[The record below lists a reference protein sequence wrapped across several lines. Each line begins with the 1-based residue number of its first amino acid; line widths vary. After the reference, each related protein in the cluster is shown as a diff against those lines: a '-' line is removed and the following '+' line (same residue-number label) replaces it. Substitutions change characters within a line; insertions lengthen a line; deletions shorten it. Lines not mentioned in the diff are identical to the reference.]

1 MSASDV
7 PRTFE
12 NMGEDGQGA
21 QNKTQQIVITLLPMA
36 FKRVRE
42 LTIPAIHSF
51 YKILL

>member
-36 FKRVRE
+36 LRVRE